1 MGVGFEKNRQRMER
15 SLKNTIGIFVLSSLV
30 TAVACGDMYYDPTGD
45 IATGNANLDI
55 TSVEMGTS
63 GNDLFV
69 TITVADLNADWGNYM
84 IFMDFGD
91 DFQGSFGAPENN
103 NPWAIVP
110 EASAKDVDMAVEAAQ
125 KAFEGEW
132 SKLFPKERAKYL
144 KAIAEQLRENAEIL
158 GKIETIDTGKL
169 FKETKTQANYI
180 AEYYDYYAGLAD
192 KVEGT
197 VLPIDKPDM
206 QVITTRVPIGV
217 VVAIIPWN
225 SQMLLTAVKLAP
237 ALAMGNTVVIKSSEL
252 APATLF
258 EFAKLIEKVGIPKG
272 VVNIVSGF
280 GEPCGRALTSHKL
293 VERIA
298 FTGGPETARHV
309 IRNSAD
315 NLSQVSLELG
325 GKSPVAVF
333 EDADQENALNGIT
346 AGIFG
351 ASGQSCIAGSRLYIQ
366 NSIYDNFLEK
376 IVNRANKI
384 KLGPPMES
392 ETQMGPL
399 SSLNQLEIIEKN
411 IKLTLEQGGKL
422 RCGGTR
428 HTMSNKGYYFP
439 PTVIECENHNLPT
452 AENEL
457 FGPILSVM
465 KFKDEKE
472 VINKMNDNQY
482 GLSSGVYT
490 KDINR
495 GLRVSN
501 AIRAGITFVN
511 TYRLISPS
519 APFGGMKDSGYGK
532 EAGIESIKDYT
543 RIKTTWFNTSDK
555 PMGDPFTMG

>member
-1 MGVGFEKNRQRMER
+1 MTKLKEYKMFIDGEWLDSESKKKFE
-15 SLKNTIGIFVLSSLV
+15 T
-30 TAVACGDMYYDPTGD
+30 
-45 IATGNANLDI
+45 
-55 TSVEMGTS
+55 
-63 GNDLFV
+63 
-69 TITVADLNADWGNYM
+69 LN
-84 IFMDFGD
+84 
-91 DFQGSFGAPENN
+91 PENN
-103 NPWAIVP
+103 EPWAAVP
-110 EASAKDVDMAVEAAQ
+110 EASTKDVDKAVKAAQ
-125 KAFEGEW
+125 KAFEGKW
-132 SKLFPKERAKYL
+132 PKLFPKERAKYL
-144 KAIAEQLRENAEIL
+144 KAIADQLRENAELL

-192 KVEGT
+192 KIEGT
-197 VLPIDKPDM
+197 VLPIDKPNM

-217 VVAIIPWN
+217 VAAIIPWN

-237 ALAMGNTVVIKSSEL
+237 ALAMGNTIVIKSSEL

-258 EFAKLIEKVGIPKG
+258 EFAKLIEKTGIPKG
-272 VVNIVSGF
+272 VVNIVSGL
-280 GEPCGRALTSHKL
+280 GDPCGKALTSHNL
-293 VERIA
+293 VERVA
-298 FTGGPETARHV
+298 FTGGLETARHI
-309 IRNSAD
+309 IRNSAE

-333 EDADQENALNGIT
+333 EDADQKNALNGIT

-366 NSIYDNFLEK
+366 NSIYEDFLEK

-392 ETQMGPL
+392 DTQMGPL
-399 SSLNQLEIIEKN
+399 SSLKQLEIIEKN
-411 IKLTLEQGGKL
+411 IKLTVDQGGKIK
-422 RCGGTR
+422 CGGKR
-428 HTMSNKGYYFP
+428 HSLSNKGYYFP
-439 PTVIECENHNLPT
+439 ATIIECENHNLPT

-457 FGPILSVM
+457 FGPVLSVM
-465 KFKDEKE
+465 KFKTEEE

-490 KDINR
+490 KDLGR
-495 GLRVSN
+495 GLRVSK

-543 RIKTTWFNTSDK
+543 RIKTTWFNTSEK
-555 PMGDPFTMG
+555 PMSDPFTMG

>member
-1 MGVGFEKNRQRMER
+1 MKIIPKLKEYKMYINGECVDAENKKTFE
-15 SLKNTIGIFVLSSLV
+15 SLN
-30 TAVACGDMYYDPTGD
+30 
-45 IATGNANLDI
+45 
-55 TSVEMGTS
+55 
-63 GNDLFV
+63 
-69 TITVADLNADWGNYM
+69 
-84 IFMDFGD
+84 
-91 DFQGSFGAPENN
+91 PENN
-103 NPWAIVP
+103 EPWAIVP
-110 EASAKDVDMAVEAAQ
+110 EASAKDVDKAVRSAQ

-132 SKLFPKERAKYL
+132 PKLFPKERAKYL
-144 KAIAEQLRENAEIL
+144 RAIASQLRENAELL

-169 FKETKTQANYI
+169 FRETKTQANYI
-180 AEYYDYYAGLAD
+180 AEYYDYFAGLTD

-206 QVITTRVPIGV
+206 QVITTRIPIGV
-217 VVAIIPWN
+217 IAAIIPWN

-252 APATLF
+252 APATMF
-258 EFAKLIEKVGIPKG
+258 EFVKLIEKTGIPKG
-272 VVNIVSGF
+272 VVNVISGF
-280 GEPCGRALTSHKL
+280 GNPCGKALTSHTL

-298 FTGGPETARHV
+298 FTGGPETARH
-309 IRNSAD
+309 IIKNSAE

-333 EDADQENALNGIT
+333 EDADQDNALNGIT

-351 ASGQSCIAGSRLYIQ
+351 ASGQSCIAGSRLYLQ
-366 NSIYDNFLEK
+366 NKIYDNFLNKLIE
-376 IVNRANKI
+376 RANKI
-384 KLGPPMES
+384 KLGGPMDP

-399 SSLNQLEIIEKN
+399 TSFKQLEIIEKT
-411 IKLTLEQGGKL
+411 IKLTIEQGGKL
-422 RCGGTR
+422 RCGGKR
-428 HTMSNKGYYFP
+428 HTLSNKGYYFP
-439 PTVIECENHNLPT
+439 ATIIECENHNLPT

-457 FGPILSVM
+457 FGPVLSVM
-465 KFKDEKE
+465 KFETEEE

-490 KDINR
+490 KDFGR
-495 GLRVSN
+495 GLRVSK

-543 RIKTTWFNTSDK
+543 RIKTTWFNTSEK
-555 PMGDPFTMG
+555 PMSDPFTMG

>member
-1 MGVGFEKNRQRMER
+1 MTKLKEYKMFIDGEWLDSESKKKFE
-15 SLKNTIGIFVLSSLV
+15 T
-30 TAVACGDMYYDPTGD
+30 
-45 IATGNANLDI
+45 
-55 TSVEMGTS
+55 
-63 GNDLFV
+63 
-69 TITVADLNADWGNYM
+69 LN
-84 IFMDFGD
+84 
-91 DFQGSFGAPENN
+91 PENN
-103 NPWAIVP
+103 EPWAVVP
-110 EASAKDVDMAVEAAQ
+110 EASAKDVDKAVKAAQ
-125 KAFEGEW
+125 KAFEGKW
-132 SKLFPKERAKYL
+132 PKLFPKERAKYL
-144 KAIAEQLRENAEIL
+144 KAIADQLRENAELL

-169 FKETKTQANYI
+169 FKETKNQANYI

-192 KVEGT
+192 KIEGT
-197 VLPIDKPDM
+197 VLPIDKPNM

-217 VVAIIPWN
+217 VAAIIPWN

-237 ALAMGNTVVIKSSEL
+237 ALAMGNTIVIKSSEL

-258 EFAKLIEKVGIPKG
+258 EFAKLIEKTGIPKG
-272 VVNIVSGF
+272 VVNIVSGL
-280 GEPCGRALTSHKL
+280 GDPCGKALTSHNL
-293 VERIA
+293 VERVA
-298 FTGGPETARHV
+298 FTGGLETARHI
-309 IRNSAD
+309 IRNSAE

-333 EDADQENALNGIT
+333 EDADQKNALNGIT

-366 NSIYDNFLEK
+366 NSIYEDFLEK

-392 ETQMGPL
+392 DTQMGPL
-399 SSLNQLEIIEKN
+399 SSLKQLEIIEKN
-411 IKLTLEQGGKL
+411 IKLTLDQGGKL
-422 RCGGTR
+422 KCGGKR
-428 HTMSNKGYYFP
+428 HTLSNKGYYFP

-452 AENEL
+452 AENDL
-457 FGPILSVM
+457 FGPVLSVM
-465 KFKDEKE
+465 KFNNEDEA
-472 VINKMNDNQY
+472 INKMNDNQY

-543 RIKTTWFNTSDK
+543 RIKTIWFNTSDK
-555 PMGDPFTMG
+555 PMDDPFTMG